1 MHYGVKGM
9 KWRRR
14 KSAVSN
20 GADVGNNVTDVYA
33 TRQKQISAQ
42 RGVSAADA
50 LTKGIKKAKKISEKP
65 SSKLRP
71 KTKKSSIVGGLDAGI
86 SAGTGLRKKNKTLKE
101 KTLKEKTLKEKTLKE
116 QSPEEYMRDIKKNKS
131 KLRRKG

>member
-1 MHYGVKGM
+1 MHYGIKGM

-14 KSAVSN
+14 KSAVAN
-20 GADVGNNVTDVYA
+20 GADVGNNITNVYA
-33 TRQKQISAQ
+33 NRQKQISAQ
-42 RGVSAADA
+42 RG
-50 LTKGIKKAKKISEKP
+50 EKP

-71 KTKKSSIVGGLDAGI
+71 KKSSIVGGLDAGI
-86 SAGTGLRKKNKTLKE
+86 SAGTGLKKKNKI
-101 KTLKEKTLKEKTLKE
+101 LKEKTLKEKTLKE